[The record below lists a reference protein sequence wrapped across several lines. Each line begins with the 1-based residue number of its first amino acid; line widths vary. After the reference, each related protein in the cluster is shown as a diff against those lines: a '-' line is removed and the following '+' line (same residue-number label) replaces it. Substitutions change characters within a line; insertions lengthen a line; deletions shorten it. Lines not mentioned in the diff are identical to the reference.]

1 MAEYLIDSSVW
12 IPTLRNDGPKSLKL
26 RVRDWVM
33 ENRVAITS
41 IVKVE
46 LISGAANDQDL
57 EFLQDQ
63 LRGLSSILLSEDQFE
78 EAGRTGF
85 ELRKQGITVPA
96 ADLII
101 AMAASVGGLTL
112 VHADKH
118 FEVIRTV
125 LPIKSLSFLDEISAW
140 RKVRTRRK

>member
-1 MAEYLIDSSVW
+1 MLEYLIDSSLW
-12 IPTLRNDGPKSLKL
+12 IPTLRNDGPKNLKL
-26 RVRDWVM
+26 RVRDWVL
-33 ENRVAITS
+33 EDRVAITS

-46 LISGAANDQDL
+46 LISGATSDQDL
-57 EFLQDQ
+57 ASLLDQ

-78 EAGRTGF
+78 EAGRIGF
-85 ELRKQGITVPA
+85 ELKKRGMTVPA

-118 FEVIRTV
+118 FEDIRMV
-125 LPIKSLSFLDEISAW
+125 LPIKSLSCLDEISAW
-140 RKVRTRRK
+140 RKARAKKK